1 MKSFNHLKRRVPVWS
16 QAIVGFVVVSLIACS
31 TAAIAHQGDRIFPI
45 YEITDDMLQFFDVKD
60 GTILEWEDLLEPSL
74 TTLDF
79 FSYTVDWETSKRE
92 EIAFDPSDF
101 DLRVWIGWNATH
113 SRLYVSLQAADDH
126 YAVREKWNQPQD
138 WLEFR
143 IDGDHSGG
151 PYSFDPGARYRDSM
165 GPAQAYI
172 LPSIRDLDRDLDG
185 SIELSFFD
193 SEELEWVLY
202 PPYAEVSEGSVGENP
217 TFWTIEF
224 YITAFD
230 ALIWNDPDN
239 SLTSQWMAGN
249 VIGFDLWLNDSD
261 TESETLYDLSDSFL
275 RHRGNPSSNANYF
288 VDGVLLEAGESLE
301 HSAVQP
307 SSWGLIKAS
316 LGY

>member
-1 MKSFNHLKRRVPVWS
+1 MLLVKFSSSCIISVFLFGGS
-16 QAIVGFVVVSLIACS
+16 LGVV
-31 TAAIAHQGDRIFPI
+31 AHQGDRIFPV
-45 YEITDDMLQFFDVKD
+45 YEITDDMLQAFDVQD
-60 GTILEWEDLLEPSL
+60 GTILEWEELFEPSL

-138 WLEFR
+138 MLEFR

-172 LPSIRDLDRDLDG
+172 LPSVRDMDS
-185 SIELSFFD
+185 SIELTFFD

-202 PPYAEVSEGSVGENP
+202 PPYAEASEGAVGENP

-224 YITAFD
+224 YLTAFD

-239 SLTSQWMAGN
+239 SLTSQFLAGK
-249 VIGFDLWLNDSD
+249 VIGFGLWINDMD

-301 HSAVQP
+301 YSAVRS
-307 SSWGLIKAS
+307 SSWGMIKAS
-316 LGY
+316 LRP

>member
-1 MKSFNHLKRRVPVWS
+1 MVAKKFC
-16 QAIVGFVVVSLIACS
+16 IIFVLVFGGSLGVV
-31 TAAIAHQGDRIFPI
+31 AHQGDRIFPI
-45 YEITDDMLQFFDVKD
+45 YEITDDMLQAFDVQD
-60 GTILEWEDLLEPSL
+60 GSILEWEELFEPSL

-79 FSYTVDWETSKRE
+79 FSYTVDWENSKRE

-126 YAVREKWNQPQD
+126 YAVREKWNQQQD
-138 WLEFR
+138 MLEFR
-143 IDGDHSGG
+143 LDGDHSGG
-151 PYSFDPGARYRDSM
+151 PYSFNPGARYRDSM
-165 GPAQAYI
+165 GPAQAYF
-172 LPSIRDLDRDLDG
+172 LPSFRDMDSSIRLT
-185 SIELSFFD
+185 FFD
-193 SEELEWVLY
+193 NEELEWVED
-202 PPYAEVSEGSVGENP
+202 PPFAEASEGAVGENP

-239 SLTSQWMAGN
+239 SLTSQWMAGK
-249 VIGFDLWLNDSD
+249 VIGFDLWINDSD
-261 TESETLYDLSDSFL
+261 TGSETLYDLSDSFL
-275 RHRGNPSSNANYF
+275 RRRGNPSSNADFF
-288 VDGVLLEAGESLE
+288 VDGVLLGAGESLE

-316 LGY
+316 LKR